1 MELFEMI
8 VSLLNQEGFME
19 ETMKVALERKVVEV
33 FEARRLEKK
42 MTIDDLAR
50 RLYPNLP
57 IANAR
62 MHVNRLRKPQVNG
75 KPKRLLFGDFV
86 DICLALDLIPE
97 RVIAQT
103 VGSIENS

>member
-42 MTIDDLAR
+42 
-50 RLYPNLP
+50 
-57 IANAR
+57 
-62 MHVNRLRKPQVNG
+62 
-75 KPKRLLFGDFV
+75 
-86 DICLALDLIPE
+86 
-97 RVIAQT
+97 
-103 VGSIENS
+103 